1 MSFKDFNADTK
12 KAVQS
17 NLNQVIDVIQEDIS
31 GSATRRKY
39 QTFVTGGIGPGV
51 TSSLYQTIYDQD
63 FTLQTANPV
72 LDMTIGLFHSDDGI
86 STRKNLVTVGTNYS
100 LSSTTGQLLFNS
112 KSTMM
117 MREKVNIYRQYANYL
132 LGDPDAAFILD
143 PENYPSSTGKNGF
156 VVTSDVTVIDAAMF
170 VNVKRLFSRDGIRK
184 ETFALRTYK
193 NAPKWDVSGTTPNG
207 IGHPYSTANTTG
219 YRYFYGRNAAGT
231 TVKTGDATL
240 GTPFSA
246 EYDPGAG
253 TLQPAAVLDFKSN
266 VFERAGV
273 TNHSAYSSE
282 DGVQIIA
289 DLTAAQSF
297 KSENAAGDV
306 ALLRLASDSTKIVG
320 LIFYQAGIAVLNL
333 GGSSVLTGTAHETG
347 LTLDVGLGQLLTGTD
362 SIHPLFEVRDPI
374 HGIING
380 MDSQAGF
387 DGSASLLGTKTTGQV
402 YIGGSYTGGPTCTV
416 NQSVQA
422 QAAQNKTT
430 GPSVT
435 IRAVQNSFNMGPAT
449 FYPDLLVSASIDDI
463 IDHIGYTRFS
473 SGSLTAAAFQNQTK
487 INSSIYFCRA
497 SANEFNTSSNPTF
510 LDDDGVPVM
519 VQDADND
526 KPFTYITTV
535 ALADS
540 QGDVVA
546 IAKLNRPIEKN
557 DESELTVR
565 VRLDF

>member
-12 KAVQS
+12 KTVQS

-72 LDMTIGLFHSDDGI
+72 LDMTIGLFHSDDGTN
-86 STRKNLVTVGTNYS
+86 TRKNLVTVGTGYA
-100 LSSTTGQLLFNS
+100 LSSTTGQLTFS
-112 KSTMM
+112 SSTTMM

-132 LGDPDAAFILD
+132 LGDPNAAFILD
-143 PENYPSSTGKNGF
+143 PENYPSSSGKNGF
-156 VVTSDVTVIDAAMF
+156 VATTDVTVIDAAMF

-193 NAPKWDVSGTTPNG
+193 HAPDWSNTAGSGSWNYSYRRLASSIIIETGSISATGTGKNNISDQGSSYPVS
-207 IGHPYSTANTTG
+207 
-219 YRYFYGRNAAGT
+219 
-231 TVKTGDATL
+231 
-240 GTPFSA
+240 
-246 EYDPGAG
+246 
-253 TLQPAAVLDFKSN
+253 
-266 VFERAGV
+266 
-273 TNHSAYSSE
+273 SSE

-333 GGSSVLTGTAHETG
+333 GGSSVLTGTSHGTG
-347 LTLDVGLGQLLTGTD
+347 LNLDTGLGQILTGTE
-362 SIHPLFEVRDPI
+362 SIEPLFEVRDEI
-374 HGIING
+374 KGKVKGMSNNSNTQSGIGVAAVGEVFIGHGTNTNG
-380 MDSQAGF
+380 PAVSDR
-387 DGSASLLGTKTTGQV
+387 
-402 YIGGSYTGGPTCTV
+402 
-416 NQSVQA
+416 QS
-422 QAAQNKTT
+422 
-430 GPSVT
+430 PFVT
-435 IRAVQNSFNMGPAT
+435 NVDAT
-449 FYPDLLVSASIDDI
+449 FYPDLLVSASIDDVV
-463 IDHIGYTRFS
+463 DHIGYTRFS

>member
-12 KAVQS
+12 KSVQS
-17 NLNQVIDVIQEDIS
+17 NLNQVIDIIQEDIS

-72 LDMTIGLFHSDDGI
+72 LDMTVGLFHYDDE
-86 STRKNLVTVGTNYS
+86 THQRKNLVTVGTGYS
-100 LSSTTGQLLFNS
+100 LSTTTGQILFDS

-143 PENYPSSTGKNGF
+143 PENYPSSSGKSEF
-156 VVTSDVTVIDAAMF
+156 AVKTDITVIDAALF
-170 VNVKRLFSRDGIRK
+170 INVKRLFSRDGVRK
-184 ETFALRTYK
+184 ETFAIRCYK
-193 NAPKWDVSGTTPNG
+193 NAPQWDLVATYGA
-207 IGHPYSTANTTG
+207 PYSSTSNPTN
-219 YRYFYGRNAAGT
+219 YYKYFYERGDSQITQETDPEGT
-231 TVKTGDATL
+231 GTATL
-240 GTPFSA
+240 FTPAQNDLSPKPNI
-246 EYDPGAG
+246 YGPHVD
-253 TLQPAAVLDFKSN
+253 
-266 VFERAGV
+266 
-273 TNHSAYSSE
+273 SSE
-282 DGVQIIA
+282 EGVQILA

-297 KSENAAGDV
+297 KSEDAAGDC

-320 LIFYQAGIAVLNL
+320 LIFYQAGIIVLNL
-333 GGSSVLTGTAHETG
+333 GGSSVLEGSTHETG
-347 LTLDVGLGQLLTGTD
+347 ESIDVGLGQILTGGTD
-362 SIHPLFEVRDPI
+362 SIWPVFEVRDPMY
-374 HGIING
+374 GIISG
-380 MDSQAGF
+380 MDDSATGAGNSVNGF
-387 DGSASLLGTKTTGQV
+387 DGGNSNFDKEAGQV
-402 YIGGSYTGGPTCTV
+402 YIGGDWGRVAGMYDGTVTGDFGVNGTNGPV
-416 NQSVQA
+416 HS
-422 QAAQNKTT
+422 K
-430 GPSVT
+430 
-435 IRAVQNSFNMGPAT
+435 RLMNSAGTFPEHQMGPAT

-463 IDHIGYTRFS
+463 VDHIGYTRFS
-473 SGSLTAAAFQNQTK
+473 SGSLTGMAFQNQTK

-510 LDDDGVPVM
+510 LDADSMPIM
-519 VQDADND
+519 IQDIDND

-546 IAKLNRPIEKN
+546 VAKLNRPIEKN
-557 DESELTVR
+557 DESEVTIR

>member
-72 LDMTIGLFHSDDGI
+72 LDMTIGLFHSDDGTN
-86 STRKNLVTVGTNYS
+86 TRNNLVTVGTGYV
-100 LSSTTGQLLFNS
+100 LSSTTGQLLFDS

-132 LGDPDAAFILD
+132 LGDPNAAFILD
-143 PENYPSSTGKNGF
+143 SENYPSSTGKNGF

-193 NAPKWDVSGTTPNG
+193 NAPNWDATTATQG
-207 IGHPYSTANTTG
+207 QSVDIGGAYK
-219 YRYFYGRNAAGT
+219 YFYGRNAAGT
-231 TVKTGDATL
+231 TVKTGDASNA
-240 GTPFSA
+240 TPYSVEFAPS
-246 EYDPGAG
+246 
-253 TLQPAAVLDFKSN
+253 PALDFKSN
-266 VFERAGV
+266 VFERTGV
-273 TNHSAYSSE
+273 TNHLVNSSE

-333 GGSSVLTGTAHETG
+333 GGSSLLASHETG
-347 LTLDVGLGQLLTGTD
+347 TTLDVGLGQLLTGTD

-402 YIGGSYTGGPTCTV
+402 YIGGSYIGGPTCTV
-416 NQSVQA
+416 NQSSQA
-422 QAAQNKTT
+422 EAAQNQTT

-463 IDHIGYTRFS
+463 VDHIGYTRFS

>member
-12 KAVQS
+12 KTVQS

-72 LDMTIGLFHSDDGI
+72 LDMTLGLFHSDDGTN
-86 STRKNLVTVGTNYS
+86 TRKNLVTVGTNYS
-100 LSSTTGQLLFNS
+100 LSSTTGQLLFDS

-132 LGDPDAAFILD
+132 LGDPNAAFILD

-156 VVTSDVTVIDAAMF
+156 VATTDVTVIDAALF
-170 VNVKRLFSRDGIRK
+170 VNVKRLFSRDGVRK

-193 NAPKWDVSGTTPNG
+193 NAPVWDVV
-207 IGHPYSTANTTG
+207 AATG
-219 YRYFYGRNAAGT
+219 KSVDAGGNYKYFYGRNAAG
-231 TVKTGDATL
+231 
-240 GTPFSA
+240 
-246 EYDPGAG
+246 
-253 TLQPAAVLDFKSN
+253 AAVVAGDSSNSYANYAPSLDFKSN
-266 VFERAGV
+266 VYGRTGLSNHGV
-273 TNHSAYSSE
+273 SSSE

-362 SIHPLFEVRDPI
+362 SIQPLFEARDPI
-374 HGIING
+374 HGIIGG
-380 MDSQAGF
+380 MDDDVGTVGT
-387 DGSASLLGTKTTGQV
+387 DHPLGVKTTGQV
-402 YIGGSYTGGPTCTV
+402 YIGGDYAGHSGTPSANSAAGPLTTERAD
-416 NQSVQA
+416 QSS
-422 QAAQNKTT
+422 KH
-430 GPSVT
+430 
-435 IRAVQNSFNMGPAT
+435 MGPAT

-519 VQDADND
+519 IQDADND

>member
-12 KAVQS
+12 KSVQS
-17 NLNQVIDVIQEDIS
+17 NLNQVIDIIQEDIS

-72 LDMTIGLFHSDDGI
+72 LDMTIGLFHSDDG
-86 STRKNLVTVGTNYS
+86 TNQRKNLVTVGTGYS
-100 LSSTTGQLLFNS
+100 LSSTTGQLLFDA

-143 PENYPSSTGKNGF
+143 PENYPSSIGKTGF
-156 VVTSDVTVIDAAMF
+156 VSTTDATVIDAALF
-170 VNVKRLFSRDGIRK
+170 INVKRLFSRDGVRK
-184 ETFALRTYK
+184 ETFAIRCYK
-193 NAPKWDVSGTTPNG
+193 NAPPWDTATTTLGAVYNATSNNSN
-207 IGHPYSTANTTG
+207 Y
-219 YRYFYGRNAAGT
+219 YRYFYERGSEGITKAVTDTGSDVTWAPNNSTLNPKANIYGT
-231 TVKTGDATL
+231 SV
-240 GTPFSA
+240 
-246 EYDPGAG
+246 
-253 TLQPAAVLDFKSN
+253 N
-266 VFERAGV
+266 
-273 TNHSAYSSE
+273 SSE
-282 DGVQIIA
+282 SGVQIIA

-306 ALLRLASDSTKIVG
+306 ALLRLASDSTKVVG
-320 LIFYQAGIAVLNL
+320 LIFYQAGIVVLNL
-333 GGSSVLTGTAHETG
+333 GGSSVLTGTSHETG
-347 LTLDVGLGQLLTGTD
+347 ASIDVGLGQIIAGTD
-362 SIHPLFEVRDPI
+362 SIWPVFEVRDPMY
-374 HGIING
+374 GIISG
-380 MDSQAGF
+380 MDDSATGAN
-387 DGSASLLGTKTTGQV
+387 GSADTANLGNKTAGQV
-402 YIGGSYTGGPTCTV
+402 YIGGDWGISAGTSVGVVGESINSTNGPDISKREWASSG
-416 NQSVQA
+416 N
-422 QAAQNKTT
+422 
-430 GPSVT
+430 PSS
-435 IRAVQNSFNMGPAT
+435 QMGPAT

-463 IDHIGYTRFS
+463 IDHLGYTRFS
-473 SGSLTAAAFQNQTK
+473 SGSLTGMAFQNQTK

-497 SANEFNTSSNPTF
+497 SANEFNTSANPTF
-510 LDDDGVPVM
+510 LDDDGVPIM
-519 VQDADND
+519 IQDADND

-557 DESELTVR
+557 DESEVTIR